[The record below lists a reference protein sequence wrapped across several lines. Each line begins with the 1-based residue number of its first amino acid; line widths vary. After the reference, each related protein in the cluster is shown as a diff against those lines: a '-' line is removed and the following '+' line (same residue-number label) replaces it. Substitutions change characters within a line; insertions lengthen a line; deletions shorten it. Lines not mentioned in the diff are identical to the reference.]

1 VADSRTRTLDKR
13 PWYRRLVGFELRE
26 TEVLALVVIAGI
38 ISGIT
43 FLLSGIPTH
52 GDTWPHIVR
61 VQVTYEAFR
70 QGHLPNWSF
79 FFYNGYPLLRF
90 YSPLFYYL
98 GAIIAF
104 LTGGDPFQATK
115 VLLFLLHIGTGVA
128 FYLFARNRLRS
139 PAAAFIASF
148 AYLFS
153 FVHMFYIQW
162 LSRYPIELC
171 LVLMPLSLWLLDR
184 LLARPGLGRAVMLG
198 IVLALLP
205 LAHVLHAVFFAPFVL
220 LWFFAA
226 PSAAVGDSSFVIRHS
241 SFARRL
247 VWFLGACLLALLLSA
262 FFLVPFLVEGMRY
275 RMPEPFV
282 PLPTPSLLTMFGL
295 SRVLNGYSGG
305 YIGLSVLVLVVLGA
319 IRLAR
324 EHRLL
329 RHPGFWGFLI
339 AVLFA
344 FNSRLPLLG
353 RLPLVSNLTPDRFL
367 FFALLFAALLAGYGY
382 QALAGKPA
390 QDSKVK
396 GHKSKL
402 FGFVSCVLSFDFTAP
417 RWLWLPVLAVLFLD
431 LGPRLITNVYQPVD
445 VFLGSREYIYGK
457 LAGRTDGRLLD
468 VTPEGWW
475 RYGRFP
481 ASGYLFARTPAVL
494 GPPYHQ
500 FAPRS
505 MLYAYAWVE
514 DLAREF
520 LDSTDQDLSRQAR
533 CELRL
538 LDARYII
545 TLPARQGREQGVTWV
560 FLKRGLTWDDTLV
573 RRYSDRPEGDSAQD
587 SGLAPLG
594 LGTYP
599 GASPV
604 IVSSRVLR
612 RPTADFTQ
620 VPIQNFYVASDWRG
634 LVGEMELDPET
645 GTARR
650 LFTIGLD
657 DSLPGIEAPSCR
669 VSAIR
674 QDHEQVDFALEVSRD
689 CYARLAWSYYPEL
702 QVTDNGAAA
711 STWET
716 ADQFLLVR
724 LNAGRHAI
732 VIRPTNTPLRR
743 SFGLL
748 SAISLVIA
756 VGLLAGTRIRRR
768 ARRHDRLDTSIPTT

>member
-1 VADSRTRTLDKR
+1 L
-13 PWYRRLVGFELRE
+13 RRLVGFELRE
-26 TEVLALVVIAGI
+26 TEVLALVVVAGV
-38 ISGIT
+38 ISGLT
-43 FLLSGIPTH
+43 FLFSGIPTH

-98 GAIIAF
+98 GAVISF
-104 LTGGDPFQATK
+104 LAGGDPFQATK

-171 LVLMPLSLWLLDR
+171 LVLMPLSFWLVDR
-184 LLARPGLGRAVMLG
+184 LLAKPDLSRAIVLG
-198 IVLALLP
+198 IVLAFLP
-205 LAHVLHAVFFAPFVL
+205 LAHVLHAAFFAPFVV
-220 LWFFAA
+220 LWC
-226 PSAAVGDSSFVIRHS
+226 VLEV
-241 SFARRL
+241 RL
-247 VWFLGACLLALLLSA
+247 AGHVKRVWVHFLGAGLLALLLSA
-262 FFLVPFLVEGMRY
+262 FFLIPFLVEGSRY

-282 PLPTPSLLTMFGL
+282 SLPTPSLLTMFGL

-319 IRLAR
+319 VRLAR
-324 EHRLL
+324 EHRLI

-367 FFALLFAALLAGYGY
+367 FFALLFAALLVGHGY
-382 QALAGKPA
+382 QAFAGRSRGQLLRNANPKPEVLNP
-390 QDSKVK
+390 DPDLEPGVSN
-396 GHKSKL
+396 S
-402 FGFVSCVLSFDFTAP
+402 GFPLR
-417 RWLWLPVLAVLFLD
+417 RWLWLPVFAVLFLD
-431 LGPRLITNVYQPVD
+431 LGPRLFTNVYQPID

-481 ASGYLFARTPAVL
+481 ASGYLFARTPEVL

-505 MLYAYAWVE
+505 MLYAYAWTE
-514 DLAREF
+514 DVAREF
-520 LDSTDQDLSRQAR
+520 LDSTSQDLSRLAR

-538 LDARYII
+538 LGARYVV
-545 TLPARQGREQGVTWV
+545 TLPARQGRDSGVTWV

-604 IVSSRVLR
+604 VVSTRVQR
-612 RPTADFTQ
+612 RPKAELTS
-620 VPIQNFYVASDWRG
+620 VSIQSFYVASDWQE
-634 LVGEMELDPET
+634 LVEEMELDLEN
-645 GTARR
+645 GTARS
-650 LFTIGLD
+650 LFAVGLD
-657 DSLPGIEAPSCR
+657 DSLPGTEAPTCR
-669 VSAIR
+669 VSVVQ
-674 QDHEQVDFALEVSRD
+674 QDHERVDLALEVNRE

-702 QVTDNGAAA
+702 QVVDNGAAIA
-711 STWET
+711 TWET
-716 ADQFLLVR
+716 ADHFLLVR
-724 LNAGRHAI
+724 LGAGRHTI
-732 VIRPTNTPLRR
+732 VIQPTTTPLRR
-743 SFGLL
+743 SCGLL
-748 SAISLVIA
+748 STISLFSA
-756 VGLLAGTRIRRR
+756 VMLLVGTRIRRR
-768 ARRHDRLDTSIPTT
+768 ATPARA